1 MMAGRMT
8 GAVDIG
14 GTKIAVGLV
23 DDGGRVAARGTMLT
37 GAAGSFEAAMRD
49 AAALLERLLAETGVQ
64 LRAIGIGSTGP
75 VDPETGAFGN
85 VPFFPH
91 WEGRSPAEF
100 LARAFGVSVA
110 VENDADAGALAE
122 AAWGAARDHARV
134 LFVTVGTGIGVGIVL
149 DGQVYRGAGGAHP
162 EIGHQV
168 VDASGPACSCGARG
182 CWEALASGP
191 RMAAWFRAHAPSG
204 ATYGATAEEICVRA
218 KAGDEWARRAVE
230 QGGFYLGLG
239 LANLVNIFVPDA
251 IVLGGSVMRSAD
263 LFLDQIRE
271 TIRDSCRLVPEER
284 TRIAVSSLGADVG
297 LIGAAEVWHSRQRK
311 TGAAL
316 A

>member
-1 MMAGRMT
+1 MT

-23 DDGGRVAARGTMLT
+23 DDGGRVAGRAAMPT
-37 GAAGSFEAAMRD
+37 GAGGSFEAAMNGVAR
-49 AAALLERLLAETGVQ
+49 LLECAVAETGAR
-64 LRAIGIGSTGP
+64 LGGIGIGSTGP
-75 VDPETGAFGN
+75 VDPETGVFGN

-91 WEGRSPAEF
+91 WEGANPAAF
-100 LARAFGVSVA
+100 LARAFGVGAA
-110 VENDADAGALAE
+110 VENDADAGVLAE

-149 DGQVYRGAGGAHP
+149 HGQVYRGAGGAHP

-168 VDASGPACSCGARG
+168 VEANGPVCSCGARG

-191 RMAAWFRAHAPSG
+191 GIAEWFRAHAPGGAESG
-204 ATYGATAEEICVRA
+204 ATAQEICASAR
-218 KAGDEWARRAVE
+218 AGDEWARRAVE
-230 QGGFYLGLG
+230 RGGFFLGLG

-263 LFLDQIRE
+263 LFLDRVRE
-271 TIRDSCRLVPEER
+271 TIRDSCRLVPYER
-284 TRIAVSSLGADVG
+284 TRVALSSLGADVG
-297 LIGAAEVWHSRQRK
+297 LIGAAQVWRSRERGSG
-311 TGAAL
+311 TATP
-316 A
+316 